1 VAVAIDDIIST
12 SPSNPRESRSRR
24 SALRALIF
32 TVIALGAGGT
42 VASVLK
48 SYVERH
54 ATRQIAMGGLV
65 VATTDLP
72 LATTLEAR
80 HLTVVPWPAGALPEG
95 AISDPRELV
104 GRVLLSKLVKNEAVL
119 SSKILSRDSGS
130 GLAALLPENTRAV
143 AVRVD
148 DVVGVAGF
156 VHPDD
161 HVDVIVTMRPD
172 RGGETISRVFLQN
185 VRVLAVGQDLQLDD
199 QKRNRAV
206 PVTVATLQ
214 VTTEESEMLALATA
228 QGRLLLSLRPWAD
241 KAQVGTLGV
250 GPTQLLGA
258 GRPPVNEHAAGS
270 PKGNERSLARVATP
284 LPIRTAMLPPSVPAN
299 DTIEILRGD
308 RFEQRKFESKA
319 PSAGTGD

>member
-1 VAVAIDDIIST
+1 MAIDDIIST
-12 SPSNPRESRSRR
+12 SPNNPRESRSRR

-42 VASVLK
+42 VAVTLK

-54 ATRQIAMGGLV
+54 GTRQLQMGGLV

-72 LATTLEAR
+72 LATTLEAQN
-80 HLTVVPWPAGALPEG
+80 LTVVPWPAGALPAG
-95 AISDPRELV
+95 AFGDPRELV

-119 SSKILSRDSGS
+119 SSKLLSRDSGS

-161 HVDVIVTMRPD
+161 HVDVIVTMRSD

-199 QKRNRAV
+199 QKRSRAV

-241 KAQVGTLGV
+241 KAQVAALGV
-250 GPTQLLGA
+250 GPTQLLGS
-258 GRPPVNEHAAGS
+258 GREASSEQAPAS
-270 PKGNERSLARVATP
+270 PKSNERRLARVATP
-284 LPIRTAMLPPSVPAN
+284 LPVRTAMLPPSLPAN

-308 RFEQRKFESKA
+308 RFEQRKFESKG
-319 PSAGTGD
+319 PSAGTGE

>member
-1 VAVAIDDIIST
+1 MLKTYVD
-12 SPSNPRESRSRR
+12 RH
-24 SALRALIF
+24 
-32 TVIALGAGGT
+32 GT
-42 VASVLK
+42 
-48 SYVERH
+48 R
-54 ATRQIAMGGLV
+54 AMGGLV

-72 LATTLEAR
+72 LATTLQAH
-80 HLTVVPWPAGALPEG
+80 HLTVAPWPAGALPEG
-95 AISDPRELV
+95 AFGDPRELV

-119 SSKILSRDSGS
+119 SSKLLSRDSGS

-156 VHPDD
+156 IHPDD
-161 HVDVIVTMRPD
+161 HVDVIVTMRPE

-185 VRVLAVGQDLQLDD
+185 LRVLAVGQDLQLDD

-241 KAQVGTLGV
+241 KAQVATAGV
-250 GPTQLLGA
+250 APTQLLGP
-258 GRPPVNEHAAGS
+258 GRQPVSEHASVS
-270 PKGNERSLARVATP
+270 PKGNERPRVATP
-284 LPIRTAMLPPSVPAN
+284 LPVRTAMLPPSLPAPSLPTN
-299 DTIEILRGD
+299 DTVEILRGD
-308 RFEQRKFESKA
+308 RFEQRKFENKA
-319 PSAGTGD
+319 HSAGTGD

>member
-1 VAVAIDDIIST
+1 MAIDDIIST
-12 SPSNPRESRSRR
+12 NPNNPHERRSRR
-24 SALRALIF
+24 SGLRALIF
-32 TVIALGAGGT
+32 TMIALGAGGT

-48 SYVERH
+48 SYVDH
-54 ATRQIAMGGLV
+54 HGARQVAMGGLV

-80 HLTVVPWPAGALPEG
+80 HLTVTPWPAGALPEG
-95 AISDPRELV
+95 AFGDPRQLV

-119 SSKILSRDSGS
+119 SSKLLSRDSGS

-172 RGGETISRVFLQN
+172 RGGETVSRVFLQN
-185 VRVLAVGQDLQLDD
+185 LRVLAVGQDIQLDD

-214 VTTEESEMLALATA
+214 VTPEQSEMLALATA

-241 KAQVGTLGV
+241 KAQVATLGV
-250 GPTQLLGA
+250 GSTQVLGS
-258 GRPPVNEHAAGS
+258 GRQPVSEHAPVS
-270 PKGNERSLARVATP
+270 PKGSERAPAHVATP
-284 LPIRTAMLPPSVPAN
+284 LPIRTAMLPASLPAN

-308 RFEQRKFESKA
+308 RFEQRKFESKTV
-319 PSAGTGD
+319 SAGTGD